1 MDSMSYCDFKRQNFQ
16 IVWENKLLEIIP
28 KIWTVMKVQKE
39 VNKPD
44 YNDEKKTMNVYIKQ
58 NQNTCNPS

>member
-1 MDSMSYCDFKRQNFQ
+1 MGSMSDCDFKRQSFQ

-44 YNDEKKTMNVYIKQ
+44 YNDEKKQWTF
-58 NQNTCNPS
+58 T